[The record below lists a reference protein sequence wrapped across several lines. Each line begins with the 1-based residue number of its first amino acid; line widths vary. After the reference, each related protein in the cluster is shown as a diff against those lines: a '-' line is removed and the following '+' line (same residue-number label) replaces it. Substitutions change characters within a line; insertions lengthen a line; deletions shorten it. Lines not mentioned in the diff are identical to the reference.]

1 VAVDKADYLADNVA
15 VTIADMVCARH
26 ARVDLTGT
34 VPVTNLICLE
44 IVR

>member
-15 VTIADMVCARH
+15 GRLPWLIWSVPGTPH

-34 VPVTNLICLE
+34 VPVTNLI
-44 IVR
+44 